1 MNTKKMAAPHKESS
15 HPTALNNADDSS
27 NTKPAGKL
35 DAMLQRFAEGNAY
48 HRFRAETIGD
58 HCLHTTISD
67 LQKRHLITF
76 NRRFIKVPNRFGS
89 TTRVKLYWL
98 EGDNLERAKKLTGL
112 GGAQS

>member
-35 DAMLQRFAEGNAY
+35 NEMFIRFANGDAY
-48 HRFRAETIGD
+48 HRFTAESIGD
-58 HCLHTTISD
+58 HCLPTTISD
-67 LQKRHLITF
+67 LQKRHQISF
-76 NRRFIKVPNRFGS
+76 SRRMIKVPNRFGGM
-89 TTRVKLYWL
+89 TCVKLYWL
-98 EGDNLERAKKLTGL
+98 EGDHLERAKKLTGL